1 MGDAFRR
8 LKIPIGRVL
17 SSPTYRALEA
27 VKLAKL
33 GPPTVFPELGQSEQG
48 MPADDS
54 GTRAAWLKAKAAE
67 HPSAGSN
74 TLIVAHYPNI
84 AEAFPQEADGL
95 AEGEALILRPGK
107 GDRAFLLARV
117 KIDEWTSLAATR

>member
-1 MGDAFRR
+1 MQRMPTQITRGWSASLMNKDKPPARAMGDAFRR

-54 GTRAAWLKAKAAE
+54 GTRAA
-67 HPSAGSN
+67 
-74 TLIVAHYPNI
+74 
-84 AEAFPQEADGL
+84 
-95 AEGEALILRPGK
+95 
-107 GDRAFLLARV
+107 
-117 KIDEWTSLAATR
+117 